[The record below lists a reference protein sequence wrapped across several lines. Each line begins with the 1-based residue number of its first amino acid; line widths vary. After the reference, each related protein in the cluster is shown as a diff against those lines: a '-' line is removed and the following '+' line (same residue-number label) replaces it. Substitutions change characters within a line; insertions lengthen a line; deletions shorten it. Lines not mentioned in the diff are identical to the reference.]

1 MKQKQPNI
9 LIIMTDQQ
17 RYDSLGCYGSK
28 AAHTPNLDKLAKEG
42 VLFENNYVP
51 NPICTPSRSSL
62 WTGKHLPGHGV
73 YRLYDNLPDN
83 EILFSKRLQEKGYQ
97 TALFGKLH
105 VNSRIYEANKRH
117 PNDGFNIY
125 EWCMEAS
132 LDLDSPFNGY
142 AHWLRENYSEFYK
155 ELKEKGRKL
164 KHIPQEVH
172 LTHWAA
178 TRTIDYIRQWN
189 GKKPF
194 FCMMSVFDPHNPYDD
209 YPIKMEK
216 LIDKEKIQDPLF
228 KKGEIKNKPDGIK
241 REHEHSYLGSFKS
254 FTIKKLRKMRL
265 GYHAS
270 LAFLDQEVGKVLQV
284 LEEKG
289 IADNTLVIFTSD
301 HGDMLGDHQL
311 LVKGA
316 FFYDPAVKVPLIIRW
331 PDKINKGKRIEEL
344 VQIHDLTSTIL
355 SLAGYTQRELKKW
368 MPESKNL
375 LPLIHGKEQKIHDYV
390 ICCYRGSGI
399 NDKSEYFNPP
409 VYATMIRNERFKLNT
424 YHDIYN
430 FIGQQGEL
438 YDMKNDLNEFN
449 NLWNDNAYLEIKNI
463 MMGKLLYWEIS
474 QELNLGSRGGN
485 SFPKASQRLNNKLK

>member
-1 MKQKQPNI
+1 MKEKLPNI

-28 AAHTPNLDKLAKEG
+28 VAHTPNLDKLAKEG

-73 YRLYDNLPDN
+73 YRLYDNLPAN
-83 EILFSKRLQEKGYQ
+83 EVLFSKRLQEKGYQ

-117 PNDGFNIY
+117 PNDGFDIY

-142 AHWLRENYSEFYK
+142 AHWLKENHPEFYR

-172 LTHWAA
+172 FTHWAA
-178 TRTIDYIRQWN
+178 TRTVDYIRQWN
-189 GKKPF
+189 RKKPF

-209 YPIKMEK
+209 YPIEMEK
-216 LIDKEKIQDPLF
+216 LIDKKKVLDPIF
-228 KKGEIKNKPDGIK
+228 KKGETVNKPDGIK
-241 REHEHSYLGSFKS
+241 REHEHSYLGPFNS
-254 FTIKKLRKMRL
+254 FTIENLRKMRL

-270 LAFLDQEVGKVLQV
+270 LAFLDQEVGKVLQA
-284 LEEKG
+284 LEDKG
-289 IADNTLVIFTSD
+289 IAEDTLVIFTSD

-316 FFYDPAVKVPLIIRW
+316 FFYDPSVKVPLIMRW
-331 PDKINKGKRIEEL
+331 PNKIKGGKRVPQL
-344 VQIHDLTSTIL
+344 VQLHDLAATVL
-355 SLAGYTQRELKKW
+355 SVAGFSSSDLKDI
-368 MPESKNL
+368 MPESCNL
-375 LPLIHGKEQKIHDYV
+375 FPLIQGEKQKLHDYV
-390 ICCYRGSGI
+390 ISCYRGSGI
-399 NDKSEYFNPP
+399 NDKSEYFSQPI
-409 VYATMIRNERFKLNT
+409 YATMIRNKRFKLNV
-424 YHDIYN
+424 YHNICN
-430 FIGQQGEL
+430 FISPQGEL
-438 YDMKNDLNEFN
+438 YDMKSDIYQFN
-449 NLWNDNAYLEIKNI
+449 NLWNNSAYLKVKDA
-463 MMGKLLYWEIS
+463 MMGKLLDWLVS
-474 QELNLGSRGGN
+474 QELNLGSRGGE
-485 SFPKASQRLNNKLK
+485 SFPEASQRLNNKLK